1 MMYKTQRYGMRGLG
15 GAFDLNATIVPA
27 DNQLVAQVPSSGPIT
42 ASATAYSKIAPLI
55 KPGPAPLTVL
65 KAGTITTLDE
75 AEADPPS
82 GSNMNGPYGLDTVP
96 GVVFG
101 AFDTPAV
108 ADSTG
113 TDAASDAVEDAHED
127 VLDPGVVLS
136 DDGRGWCAGCSER
149 ARGPSGRAEDYG
161 VTLYDGARGSGVQRR
176 RPSQGSGWL
185 WALGAVAVVS
195 GVGFVL
201 LQRR

>member
-42 ASATAYSKIAPLI
+42 ASATAYAKIAPLI

-82 GSNMNGPYGLDTVP
+82 GSNMNGPYGHDTVP

-101 AFDTPAV
+101 SFDTPAV

-113 TDAASDAVEDAHED
+113 TDAASDAVADAHED
-127 VLDPGVVLS
+127 ALDPGVVLS
-136 DDGRGWCAGCSER
+136 DD
-149 ARGPSGRAEDYG
+149 GPSGRAEDYG

-201 LQRR
+201 LRRR